1 MYFDLPPDTY
11 NVNTLQEKNV
21 YSNEKEWL
29 CNHHKV
35 ITIMR
40 ISSEKTPFFT
50 KLHSRVFSIQN
61 YPQTFFLCWL
71 SVVREYVLLHID
83 IDFVSTFVVGNFNLP
98 FEVNIFIQQPKS

>member
-1 MYFDLPPDTY
+1 MYFYLPPHTY

-40 ISSEKTPFFT
+40 ISSEKTPFFLPNYT
-50 KLHSRVFSIQN
+50 AVCSQFKIILKLSLLVECSKRIRIVIVTSIE
-61 YPQTFFLCWL
+61 LDC
-71 SVVREYVLLHID
+71 S
-83 IDFVSTFVVGNFNLP
+83 
-98 FEVNIFIQQPKS
+98 

>member
-1 MYFDLPPDTY
+1 MYFYLPPDTY

-71 SVVREYVLLHID
+71 SAVREYVLLLYLQLNLI
-83 IDFVSTFVVGNFNLP
+83 VVNC
-98 FEVNIFIQQPKS
+98 NIIC